1 MIPWMRDQIAEA
13 WHNRKSSRT
22 ADRRSLALSSISAG
36 NPASNDTML
45 MPLPTSPESFSV
57 NVISIEGNILG
68 VTVKPD
74 FTVENIKKIAMIH
87 FYGQD
92 TTKPISRYRLVNS
105 SKFKQLVDEHY
116 VDDEDITEYDE
127 LLLVEIRPTIVQE
140 NLSDEALQGPNLEAI
155 DRATCNL
162 PSRNIS
168 KRMPPTECTANF
180 PNEIRKILIT
190 LVQASAKILL
200 YSADAGKLYD
210 IIKEKLEA
218 RCKPIND
225 PKVVKT
231 LVEMGYPHK
240 KVLKALR
247 LRKSNMTEA
256 LEWLIE
262 QDDSDEEED
271 EEMDLPM
278 GTTVDASGAGPSTSM
293 NTKKKS
299 LKEACIEL
307 FEEENQDQTEKNLVY
322 IVDLLLE
329 SFRQY
334 KRMEFKPNKRV
345 YQSLVEMG
353 FKEKDIIG
361 ALKITGNDQSNACEW
376 LLGGRRRSLQDLDEG
391 MEIDG
396 PIYKAIMNNPHIQ
409 LSLTNPKMLLAY
421 ISMIES
427 PTSTNVWINDPEV
440 SPVLS
445 QISRTYHAEKHAIHM
460 NRYA

>member
-1 MIPWMRDQIAEA
+1 MRDQIAEA

-22 ADRRSLALSSISAG
+22 ADRQSLALSSISAG
-36 NPASNDTML
+36 NPASNNTML

-92 TTKPISRYRLVNS
+92 TTKPISRYRLVHS

-116 VDDEDITEYDE
+116 IDDEDINEYDE

-140 NLSDEALQGPNLEAI
+140 NLSDEAFKGPNLEAI
-155 DRATCNL
+155 ARATSDL
-162 PSRNIS
+162 PGRNAP
-168 KRMPPTECTANF
+168 KRMPSTECPADF
-180 PNEIRKILIT
+180 QNEIRKILIT
-190 LVQASAKILL
+190 LVQASTKILVH
-200 YSADAGKLYD
+200 SSDAEKLYD
-210 IIKEKLEA
+210 IIKEKLET
-218 RCKPIND
+218 RCKPTND

-262 QDDSDEEED
+262 HQDDSDKEED
-271 EEMDLPM
+271 EEMDFLSLD
-278 GTTVDASGAGPSTSM
+278 TTEDSSGAGPSTSL
-293 NTKKKS
+293 NTKKS

-307 FEEENQDQTEKNLVY
+307 FEAENHDQTEKNLVN
-322 IVDLLLE
+322 IVELLLE

-334 KRMEFKPNKRV
+334 RRMEFKSNKRALR
-345 YQSLVEMG
+345 SLVEMG

-361 ALKITGNDQSNACEW
+361 ALKITGNDQANACEW
-376 LLGGRRRSLQDLDEG
+376 LLGERRRSLQDLDEG
-391 MEIDG
+391 LEVDG
-396 PIYKAIMNNPHIQ
+396 PIYKAIMSNPHIQ
-409 LSLTNPKMLLAY
+409 LSLTNPRMLLAY
-421 ISMIES
+421 LSMIES
-427 PTSTNVWINDPEV
+427 PASTNVWINDPEV

-445 QISRTYHAEKHAIHM
+445 QISKTYHAEKYAIHM
-460 NRYA
+460 NRYT